1 MLKGQQKMKIL
12 QRKER
17 GYCSFIEKYDLC
29 GAYAGKRGFPLGFF
43 SYIFFLSGMI

>member
-29 GAYAGKRGFPLGFF
+29 GAYAGKTPVGELLER
-43 SYIFFLSGMI
+43 SI